1 MFIEFIGKG
10 LTSGYSLLTTAIG
23 PGLEYCANGVCK
35 TVQCNGAQNVLSVC
49 GNLVGKVKCYAN
61 ELAGL
66 VPTTPVKIDFP
77 CSENSNALTTLSSYF
92 EPYEGAIEVPDSSFA
107 AVDNSMFGMGTVA
120 VAAALAVGTA
130 GYLAYQKRQ
139 SNIHQ
144 QTESGQ
150 YNPVSKSY
158 CTYMLQRLTGEYI
171 LPENRP
177 QMR

>member
-35 TVQCNGAQNVLSVC
+35 TVQCNGVQNVLSVC
-49 GNLVGKVKCYAN
+49 GNLVGKVKCYAD

-66 VPTTPVKIDFP
+66 VPGTPVKLDFP
-77 CSENSNALTTLSSYF
+77 CLQGSTAISTLSEF
-92 EPYEGAIEVPDSSFA
+92 FVPHKEVIEVPDSSFEA
-107 AVDNSMFGMGTVA
+107 ADNSMFGMGTVA

-158 CTYMLQRLTGEYI
+158 STYMLQRLTGEYI